1 MPTYNSIHNERLSNM
16 KEEGKK
22 RVAEDMENWNPGTL
36 LVRLWSGATAAE
48 NNLAVPQ
55 KGEYKAT
62 IWPRNSTPRYI
73 PRRTENQVS
82 TQTFVD
88 ECTY

>member
-36 LVRLWSGATAAE
+36 LVRL
-48 NNLAVPQ
+48 
-55 KGEYKAT
+55 
-62 IWPRNSTPRYI
+62 
-73 PRRTENQVS
+73 
-82 TQTFVD
+82 
-88 ECTY
+88 